1 MHKYLV
7 KTDRLLLLLGSK
19 VRIATLQMT
28 ILLLKQLAVKGSESY
43 LLDRHLAAIEQC
55 REESTLMLRNFYK
68 VRTEYIKH
76 YTKLALVIQN

>member
-1 MHKYLV
+1 MLGYIRRDFK
-7 KTDRLLLLLGSK
+7 RLIYFFCFSLCVTFLTGSK

-68 VRTEYIKH
+68 VS
-76 YTKLALVIQN
+76 